1 MLRTDIDEKVIEIG
15 EYVAATG
22 ATVRATAEKFGVS
35 KSTVHKYL
43 TERLKWLDGELYKEV
58 SKVLAKNRAERH
70 LRGGMATKAKYNLK
84 NLKTEKILTNK

>member
-1 MLRTDIDEKVIEIG
+1 MLMNNIDEKVIEIG

-22 ATVRATAEKFGVS
+22 STVRAAAKFFGVS

-70 LRGGMATKAKYNLK
+70 LRGGMATKEKYNSK
-84 NLKTEKILTNK
+84 NLNVQKILTNK